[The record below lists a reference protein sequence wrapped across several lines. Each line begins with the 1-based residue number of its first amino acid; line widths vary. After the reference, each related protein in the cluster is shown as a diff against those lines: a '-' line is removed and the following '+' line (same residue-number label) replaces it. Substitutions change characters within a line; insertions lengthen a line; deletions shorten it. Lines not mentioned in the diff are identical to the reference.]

1 MNALNEKQL
10 QILQVAEKLF
20 AEKGFDG
27 TSIRNIAKEAKIN
40 IAMVSYYFG
49 SKERMLEALVLSRTS
64 DLKMQLVSILN
75 ESAEPMEKLDKLLD
89 LYMDRVIKNRGLY
102 QIVNSESANLKRS
115 LNFESFT
122 EVKRQNLESLKKIV
136 AQGQEKGVFRK
147 DVNVALIPALIFGT
161 YFQFHTGR
169 ALYKEV
175 FNLKTESEFNNY
187 ITNELTTHIKQTV
200 KALLTHEIK

>member
-1 MNALNEKQL
+1 MNVLNEKQI

-64 DLKMQLVSILN
+64 DLKMQLVTILN
-75 ESAEPMEKLDKLLD
+75 EEAEPLIKLDKLLD

-102 QIVNSESANLKRS
+102 QIVNSESANLKRA

-122 EVKRQNLESLKKIV
+122 EVKRQNLESLQKIV

-147 DVNVALIPALIFGT
+147 DVNVALIPAMIFGT

-175 FNLKTESEFNNY
+175 FNLKTDSEFNNY
-187 ITNELTTHIKQTV
+187 IKNELTIHIKQTV
-200 KALLTHEIK
+200 KALLTNEIK

>member
-1 MNALNEKQL
+1 MNVLNEKQL

-20 AEKGFDG
+20 AEIGFDG

-89 LYMDRVIKNRGLY
+89 LYMDRIIKNRGLY
-102 QIVNSESANLKRS
+102 QIVNSESVNHKRA
-115 LNFESFT
+115 LNFHSFT
-122 EVKRQNLESLKKIV
+122 EVKKQNLESLQKIV
-136 AQGQEKGVFRK
+136 AQGQEKGIFRK
-147 DVNVALIPALIFGT
+147 DVNVALIPAMIFGT
-161 YFQFHTGR
+161 YFQFYNGR
-169 ALYKEV
+169 ALYKQV
-175 FNLKTESEFNNY
+175 FNLKTELEFNNY
-187 ITNELTTHIKQTV
+187 IKNELTTHIKQTV